1 MCNKLNSTKTGGEE
15 DRGVGYKLRDMRQ
28 AKQLTQ
34 QQLAEKSGVSRQTIN
49 NIENDEHYNTTFN
62 TLVKLA
68 DALGVTVDQIFFD
81 QSAQ

>member
-1 MCNKLNSTKTGGEE
+1 MCNKLNSTKTDGEE
-15 DRGVGYKLRDMRQ
+15 GRRVGYKLREMRQ
-28 AKQLTQ
+28 AKQITQ
-34 QQLAEKSGVSRQTIN
+34 LQLAEKSGVSRQTIH